1 VVIGGVGAMLVSGAL
16 SAFLFDVRR
25 LHAVTY
31 VSAILVLAAA
41 TCGACYIPARRASA
55 LDPALAFRAE

>member
-1 VVIGGVGAMLVSGAL
+1 MLVSGAL

-41 TCGACYIPARRASA
+41 TCGACYIPARRAA
-55 LDPALAFRAE
+55 AVDPVRTLAEQ